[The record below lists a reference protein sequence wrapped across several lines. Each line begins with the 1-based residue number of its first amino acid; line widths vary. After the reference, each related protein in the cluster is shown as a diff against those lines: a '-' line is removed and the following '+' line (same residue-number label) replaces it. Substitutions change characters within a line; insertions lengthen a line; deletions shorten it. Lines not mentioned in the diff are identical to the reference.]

1 MDELDM
7 KYPYVI
13 LFPMSWKWR

>member
-13 LFPMSWKWR
+13 LLPMSWK